1 MSYYFRQLSY
11 SKGVVGGRGII
22 SYHAAALIGK
32 QWNEKNIIDQGNSPA
47 VMKCII
53 LYQCNP
59 QIIGFYIMVMF
70 VDLIPVF
77 VEKYST
83 N

>member
-11 SKGVVGGRGII
+11 SKGVVGCRGIN

-53 LYQCNP
+53 IYQCIP
-59 QIIGFYIMVMF
+59 IFLYI
-70 VDLIPVF
+70 
-77 VEKYST
+77 K
-83 N
+83 

>member
-32 QWNEKNIIDQGNSPA
+32 QWNEKISSIK
-47 VMKCII
+47 VI
-53 LYQCNP
+53 P
-59 QIIGFYIMVMF
+59 QR
-70 VDLIPVF
+70 L
-77 VEKYST
+77 
-83 N
+83 

>member
-53 LYQCNP
+53 IYQCML
-59 QIIGFYIMVMF
+59 IIRLSPI
-70 VDLIPVF
+70 
-77 VEKYST
+77 
-83 N
+83 